1 VRSPGTAAAFGHLRH
16 EGRAR
21 VLDGLT
27 VDRRPATVLGGQD
40 GVVVIDGFEAIA
52 QLDARARKNVIERGE
67 TRLSCTGFDPGDDR
81 LGHACPL
88 CKLALRQPGPFPGE
102 SHKISGGAAVDG
114 MLPL

>member
-1 VRSPGTAAAFGHLRH
+1 
-16 EGRAR
+16 
-21 VLDGLT
+21 
-27 VDRRPATVLGGQD
+27 VLGVWD

-52 QLDARARKNVIERGE
+52 QLDARARKNVIERGK
-67 TRLSCTGFDPGDDR
+67 TRLSRTGLDPGDDR